1 MWGILIA
8 ITSGALMSIQGVW
21 NTQLSRAGST
31 WLASSYV
38 QLTAFIICIL
48 LWLCTG
54 REGTLAG
61 MLGGVPKYMLFTGV
75 AGALITI
82 TVIQSIAMI
91 SPAKATIFIISTQ
104 LFISYLIE
112 VMGLFG
118 MEKVPFQ
125 WRKCIGAIIVIAG
138 VVTFKWE

>member
-1 MWGILIA
+1 MGNFDRYC
-8 ITSGALMSIQGVW
+8 V
-21 NTQLSRAGST
+21 GST
-31 WLASSYV
+31 YEYPGRVEYSVKPGWFHLAGIF
-38 QLTAFIICIL
+38 LCAADCFIICIL

-54 REGTLAG
+54 REREIWRECL
-61 MLGGVPKYMLFTGV
+61 VVYPKYMLFTGV

-91 SPAKATIFIISTQ
+91 SPAKGNHFIISTQ

-118 MEKVPFQ
+118 MAKFRSSGVNVSVPSL
-125 WRKCIGAIIVIAG
+125 
-138 VVTFKWE
+138 

>member
-1 MWGILIA
+1 MGNFDRYC
-8 ITSGALMSIQGVW
+8 V
-21 NTQLSRAGST
+21 GST
-31 WLASSYV
+31 YEYPGRVEYSVKPGWFHLAGV
-38 QLTAFIICIL
+38 FLCELTAFIICIL

-54 REGTLAG
+54 REGNLAG

-118 MEKVPFQ
+118 MGKSSVPV
-125 WRKCIGAIIVIAG
+125 A
-138 VVTFKWE
+138 

>member
-1 MWGILIA
+1 MGNFDRYC
-8 ITSGALMSIQGVW
+8 V
-21 NTQLSRAGST
+21 GST
-31 WLASSYV
+31 YEYP
-38 QLTAFIICIL
+38 
-48 LWLCTG
+48 G
-54 REGTLAG
+54 RVEYSVKPGWFHLAG
-61 MLGGVPKYMLFTGV
+61 IFLCAADCFYNLYSSLALYRQRGKSGGNAWWCTKYMLFTGV

-82 TVIQSIAMI
+82 TVIQSIDMI

>member
-8 ITSGALMSIQGVW
+8 IASGALMSIQGVW
-21 NTQLSRAGST
+21 NTQLSRP
-31 WLASSYV
+31 SSYV

-54 REGTLAG
+54 REGNLAG

>member
-1 MWGILIA
+1 MGNFDRYC
-8 ITSGALMSIQGVW
+8 V
-21 NTQLSRAGST
+21 GST
-31 WLASSYV
+31 YEYPGRVEYSVKPGWFHLAG
-38 QLTAFIICIL
+38 ICIL

-54 REGTLAG
+54 REGNLAG